1 MSVAEPR
8 SPLDPPTTPTSHP
21 KGFFFLFAGE
31 FAERFS
37 FYGMRAILPLYL
49 SDQLGFGE
57 EKGGLYYSL
66 FLGMCYALPLLGG
79 WVADN
84 FLGKY
89 WTIVGFSLPY
99 VLGQFLVGFENPY
112 LLVISLGLLSM
123 GTGVIK
129 PNISTLMGITYD
141 QQRPGQEALRTT
153 AFQAFYMSINI
164 GAFLSQLLVPMIRDT
179 TGSYLYAF
187 LVPAVFMVVALAIF
201 AIGKKHYGTE
211 VIKKVKEPE
220 TPAQTVAKLKVL
232 GQVALLFLLVSFFW
246 AVFDQSSYTW
256 VYFAKTYMNRNI
268 LGFDLAPDSIQ
279 ALNPFF
285 IVGLI
290 GGSFLLKMVLPK
302 KANAKVLPATFK
314 MLIGFLLTSV
324 CMGVMAFA
332 AYQVGDPVPAVKVT
346 AGSVELL
353 LPAATKKEKDEK
365 TGEEKEVVDISAELP
380 AGTLDLKAGK
390 LAVPS
395 AVVKLPAD
403 SKVKLTTSDVAL
415 ASAGTI
421 KFKNGQMTFGD
432 GKVLHFKDGGIDWE
446 QSKALL
452 EGDKLTFDGVL
463 EGTIKG
469 GKKIQLSNGVVYTG
483 LGNKLELKAG
493 EQLPKFESKSE
504 DKPSVTVEAGKYLDP
519 SKRVSVWWMALAFF
533 VITIAEVLISVT
545 GLELAFVVAPPS
557 MKGFIT
563 ACWLLTVAIANWFI
577 NAPIAGLYPAMHPGN
592 YFLLLAGAGLL
603 VAALFVPVSRQFNK
617 AMAEV
622 NAKKAA
628 DEGKTEV
635 V

>member
-1 MSVAEPR
+1 MSVAEPP
-8 SPLDPPTTPTSHP
+8 SPLDTASPPTGHP

-57 EKGGLYYSL
+57 KDGGLYYTI
-66 FLGMCYALPLLGG
+66 FLGMCYALPLFGG

-187 LVPAVFMVVALAIF
+187 LVPAVFMVVALGIF
-201 AIGKKHYGTE
+201 AAGKKYYGVE

-220 TPAQTVAKLKVL
+220 TAEQTVAKLKVL

-256 VYFAKTYMNRNI
+256 VFFAKTYMNRNI
-268 LGFDLAPDSIQ
+268 LGMELAPDSIQ

-302 KANAKVLPATFK
+302 KPNAKVMPATLK
-314 MLIGFLLTSV
+314 MLIGFLLTAV
-324 CMGVMAFA
+324 CMGVMAVA
-332 AYQVGDPVPAVKVT
+332 AYQVGEPVPAVKVT

-353 LPAATKKEKDEK
+353 LPAATKKDKDGK
-365 TGEEKEVVDISAELP
+365 EEADISAELP
-380 AGTLDLKAGK
+380 SGTIDLKDENLSVK
-390 LAVPS
+390 S
-395 AVVKLPAD
+395 AAIKLPAD
-403 SKVKLTTSDVAL
+403 SKVKLTANDVSVG
-415 ASAGTI
+415 SAGKI
-421 KFKNGQMTFGD
+421 KFKNGEMTFGD
-432 GKVLHFKDGGIDWE
+432 GKTLYFEDGGINWE
-446 QSKALL
+446 KSKALL
-452 EGDKLTFDGVL
+452 EGDKLAFDGVL

-469 GKKIQLSNGVVYTG
+469 GKKIQLSNGVVRTG
-483 LGNKLELKAG
+483 LGNKLELTAG

-504 DKPSVTVEAGKYLDP
+504 DKPSVTVEAGKFLDP

-603 VAALFVPVSRQFNK
+603 VTLVFIPVSMRFNK
-617 AMAEV
+617 AMAEA

-628 DEGKTEV
+628 DEGKTETV
-635 V
+635 